1 MSFTVELL
9 CPSASLEMSVYV
21 ITKKEDL
28 IWKNKSSAI
37 FDVAGGEGS
46 LINSDFLK
54 VPKLI
59 YWKL

>member
-1 MSFTVELL
+1 
-9 CPSASLEMSVYV
+9 MSVYV

-28 IWKNKSSAI
+28 IRKNKSSAI